1 MNSLVPGI
9 GPDILVFLTCPSPTS
24 FLGSVAGF
32 RPLPGS
38 ISLYFRRH
46 GCSARAEGFFRKKLL
61 VLRVYPVIM
70 EDRYSRFF
78 RVCLGRQLRSR
89 IRPEALRGFCPKPS
103 FLLAWFICSLVLSTK
118 PALEF
123 RVQILPLR
131 LVGVSSDRMSFTF
144 TFRRCLDIPASFW
157 IRLLSSWMLL
167 GFHRLSL
174 RLLYS
179 CQDLFDLGRSVRRCR
194 NETASAWQG
203 PETF

>member
-1 MNSLVPGI
+1 MYDSRGLSGNLLVLLELAFSHKIPPVTSGPLARWEMHNMNSLVPGI

-32 RPLPGS
+32 RLLPGS

-61 VLRVYPVIM
+61 VLRAYPVIM

-89 IRPEALRGFCPKPS
+89 IRPEALRDFCSRPS
-103 FLLAWFICSLVLSTK
+103 FLLVWFIYSLILSTK

-123 RVQILPLR
+123 RVRILPLR

-144 TFRRCLDIPASFW
+144 AFRRCLDIPA
-157 IRLLSSWMLL
+157 
-167 GFHRLSL
+167 
-174 RLLYS
+174 
-179 CQDLFDLGRSVRRCR
+179 LFLD
-194 NETASAWQG
+194 
-203 PETF
+203 